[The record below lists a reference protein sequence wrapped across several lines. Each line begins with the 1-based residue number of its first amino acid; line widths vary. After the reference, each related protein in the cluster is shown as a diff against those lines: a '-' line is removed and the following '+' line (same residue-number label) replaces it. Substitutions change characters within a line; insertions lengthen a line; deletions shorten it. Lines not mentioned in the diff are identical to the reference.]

1 LIDYTKWCEA
11 LKMAEDGMLRWATR
25 MRGLREKLGAR
36 LKQLR
41 QEQELRAHDAAAE
54 VGVDVTHLYNIER
67 GVANPSLELLVALA
81 ATYRVDVAD
90 LFVFPD
96 GGPRHAIRELARLTP
111 NAKLDALRAAVAEV
125 AEEPAARARK
135 TR

>member
-1 LIDYTKWCEA
+1 
-11 LKMAEDGMLRWATR
+11 MAETGMLRWATR

-41 QEQELRAHDAAAE
+41 REQELRAHDAAAE
-54 VGVDVTHLYNIER
+54 IGVDVTHLYNIER

-90 LFVFPD
+90 LFVFLD

-111 NAKLDALRAAVAEV
+111 NAKLDELREAMEQATGETAA
-125 AEEPAARARK
+125 AARRSK
-135 TR
+135 SR

>member
-1 LIDYTKWCEA
+1 MGENV
-11 LKMAEDGMLRWATR
+11 MLRWAAR

-41 QEQELRAHDAAAE
+41 QEQALRAHDAAAE
-54 VGVDVTHLYNIER
+54 IGVDVTHLYNIER

-81 ATYRVDVAD
+81 AAYRVDIAD

-96 GGPRHAIRELARLTP
+96 SGPRHAIRELARLTP
-111 NAKLDALRAAVAEV
+111 NAKLDELRAAMEQATGDS
-125 AEEPAARARK
+125 AARARK
-135 TR
+135 SR